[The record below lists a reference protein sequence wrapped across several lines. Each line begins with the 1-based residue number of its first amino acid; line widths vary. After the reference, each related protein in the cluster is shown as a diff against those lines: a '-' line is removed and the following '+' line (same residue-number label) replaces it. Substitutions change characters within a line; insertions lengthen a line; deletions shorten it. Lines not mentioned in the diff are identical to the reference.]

1 MKLLFENWRQYLTEE
16 KVDPE
21 IIQIIEDSVGLSIRR
36 MYLHEDNNI
45 LVQLNDEY
53 SSEALEEIHSHWQN
67 SDQHG
72 KIQQMGY
79 NVILASRDET
89 VSEPNIPLTKD
100 LL

>member
-1 MKLLFENWRQYLTEE
+1 MKHLFENWRQYLTEK
-16 KVDPE
+16 KVDSE

-53 SSEALEEIHSHWQN
+53 SSEALKEIHSHWQN
-67 SDQHG
+67 SDQHS

-79 NVILASRDET
+79 NVTLTSRDKTVDET
-89 VSEPNIPLTKD
+89 NILLTKD